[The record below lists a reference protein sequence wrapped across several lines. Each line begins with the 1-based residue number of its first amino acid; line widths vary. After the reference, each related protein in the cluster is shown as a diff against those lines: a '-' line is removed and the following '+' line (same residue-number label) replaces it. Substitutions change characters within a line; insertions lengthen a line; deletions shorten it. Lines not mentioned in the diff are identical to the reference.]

1 MMKLTDLQ
9 WVGQPVFKLAMD
21 CHGHE
26 TQIRGKV
33 VKYCP
38 SSARYLLMYADGSS
52 DGVPVD
58 EIEDHVPMLLQLPVK
73 RRRSISKCQRAAAQ
87 SEEPAE
93 CHEPAVQP
101 PKRLKVSADMQAVVS
116 RFIQTTLCE
125 LTTVLDISEEKRQTL
140 LATLDGCMDQP
151 LAALAQYGQNGGLD
165 ALYQTI
171 RLCASCGENVH
182 DVAAA
187 KKISVE
193 KESLRTP
200 ESSSEFTPRHAAETP
215 PSSPCSRSPCG
226 QHLRE
231 LLQGNGG
238 GVFSPKP
245 TRLKEQHA
253 PHKREQKA
261 RKPRSLRPKK
271 TPTCRRIEEDSLPEK
286 VPVVVDLTGDGSEE
300 EDDEEI
306 DDTPSARRRLH
317 FGLNSTVLF
326 DMRDSVDVFSWQ
338 LTRTGHDRRK
348 LPKQNSEAWK
358 SVLKTSTRQES
369 YEWGID

>member
-1 MMKLTDLQ
+1 MMKPSDLQ

-38 SSARYLLMYADGSS
+38 SSARYLLMYADG
-52 DGVPVD
+52 VN
-58 EIEDHVPMLLQLPVK
+58 EQ
-73 RRRSISKCQRAAAQ
+73 
-87 SEEPAE
+87 
-93 CHEPAVQP
+93 
-101 PKRLKVSADMQAVVS
+101 RLKVKNLLNATNQPYNLLNDS
-116 RFIQTTLCE
+116 
-125 LTTVLDISEEKRQTL
+125 SEEKRQTL
-140 LATLDGCMDQP
+140 LATLDGCMDQRSMGKTEDLMPCTKLFVCVRAVEKMFMTWQRRRRVQWKRNHFVLKNLAVNLPHVALLKP
-151 LAALAQYGQNGGLD
+151 LPLLPALDLRVAN
-165 ALYQTI
+165 T
-171 RLCASCGENVH
+171 CAS
-182 DVAAA
+182 
-187 KKISVE
+187 
-193 KESLRTP
+193 
-200 ESSSEFTPRHAAETP
+200 FY
-215 PSSPCSRSPCG
+215 
-226 QHLRE
+226 
-231 LLQGNGG
+231 
-238 GVFSPKP
+238 
-245 TRLKEQHA
+245 KEQHA

-348 LPKQNSEAWK
+348 LPKQNLEACK